1 MPDGGLVNIERAG
14 GSLTVV
20 GVDPSLNSWGMVR
33 ATVNLSTLE
42 VGVVDLLLVETDK
55 RAGKTVRSSSDD
67 LRRAGELRHAFHRFC
82 QGAAIVIAEV
92 PSGTQSARGAM
103 SNGICLGVL
112 ASSPLPI
119 IEVSPLETKLATVGR
134 KTATKADMIGWA
146 TNLYPAAPWLMSRGR
161 LIAKN
166 EHLADAVAI
175 VHAGIATAALQ
186 SSISV
191 LQTLVS

>member
-1 MPDGGLVNIERAG
+1 MPDGGLVNIGGG

-20 GVDPSLNSWGMVR
+20 GVDPALAHWGMCR
-33 ATVNLSTLE
+33 AAINLSTLE
-42 VGVVDLLLVETDK
+42 VKVVDLLLVDTEKTGSK
-55 RAGKTVRSSSDD
+55 QVRASSDD
-67 LRRAGELRHAFHRFC
+67 LRRASELRAAFHRFC
-82 QGAAIVIAEV
+82 VGAAMVIAEV

-119 IEVSPLETKLATVGR
+119 IEVSPMETKLATVGK
-134 KTATKADMIGWA
+134 KTASKADMIAWA
-146 TNLYPAAPWLMSRGR
+146 TAMYPAAPWLMSRGR
-161 LIAKN
+161 LVAKN

-175 VHAGIATAALQ
+175 VHAGLRTQAFQ

-191 LQTLVS
+191 LKTLVP